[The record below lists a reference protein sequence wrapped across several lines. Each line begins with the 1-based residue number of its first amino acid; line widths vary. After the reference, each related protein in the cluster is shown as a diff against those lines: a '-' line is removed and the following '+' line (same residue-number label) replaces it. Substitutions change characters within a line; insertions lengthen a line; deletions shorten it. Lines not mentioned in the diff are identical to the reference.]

1 MIKLNKTHQ
10 KLTLS
15 VLFLVALISN
25 KSEAQ
30 ITTITPNPNDTRV
43 ITTGVP
49 FLLIATDAR
58 AAGMGDMGVA
68 TSVDAYSQQW
78 NPSKYAFSEA
88 KSGFAIGY
96 TPYLSKLVNDIFIG
110 NFTYFNRLN
119 ERSAFA
125 ASFRYFGLGEIELR
139 ETEISEP
146 LIVKPNELTFD
157 VSYSLRLS
165 DQFSMGV
172 ALRYLR
178 SDLKI
183 QTFDPDAKA
192 AGSYG
197 VDISG
202 YYQSE
207 EEAYSDFNGRWRG
220 GFAIQ
225 NLGPKIKYDEGGTE
239 NFLPTNLRLGG
250 GFDFIFDQYNR
261 INVTAEVTKL
271 LVPTPPII
279 GDEYNYF
286 DNNSDNTFNEDDGDF
301 LYNDVNNDGMF
312 GVGDYTD
319 INDNGVYDDGDTKLD
334 ANPIRNDVI
343 IQGQSQD
350 VNFMSGVFQSFND
363 APGGLSEELDEF
375 TWALGAEY
383 VYQDS
388 FALRAGY
395 FNENEFKGA
404 RKFFSLGAGFK
415 YTTIDI
421 DLSYLFSAS
430 KVQSPLE
437 NTLRFSLSFN
447 IGDGEYTEY

>member
-1 MIKLNKTHQ
+1 MTKLKKTH
-10 KLTLS
+10 KTLG
-15 VLFLVALISN
+15 LALVCFMSLISN
-25 KSEAQ
+25 KTEAQ
-30 ITTITPNPNDTRV
+30 TTIIANEDTRV

-49 FLLIATDAR
+49 FLLIASDAR

-68 TSVDAYSQQW
+68 TSVDTYSQQW

-88 KSGFAIGY
+88 KSGFGISY
-96 TPYLSKLVNDIFIG
+96 TPYLSKLVNDIFLG
-110 NFTYFNRLN
+110 NVTYFNRLN

-125 ASFRYFGLGEIELR
+125 VSFKYFSLGEIELR
-139 ETEISEP
+139 ENEFAEA
-146 LIVKPNELTFD
+146 LIEKPNELTFD

-183 QTFDPDAKA
+183 GAIDPSTYA
-192 AGSYG
+192 ASSYG

-225 NLGPKIKYDEGGTE
+225 NLGPKIKYDDGGRE

-271 LVPTPPII
+271 LVPTPPVY
-279 GDEYNYF
+279 GTEYNY
-286 DNNSDNTFNEDDGDF
+286 
-301 LYNDVNNDGMF
+301 
-312 GVGDYTD
+312 TD
-319 INDNGVYDDGDTKLD
+319 TNGNGVYDGSEIDGDLTI
-334 ANPIRNDVI
+334 ANSYVI
-343 IQGQSQD
+343 IEGQD
-350 VNFMSGVFQSFND
+350 PNVPFMSGVFQSFND
-363 APGGLSEELDEF
+363 APGGFSEELDEF

-383 VYQDS
+383 LYQDS

-447 IGDGEYTEY
+447 IGDGEYSEY